1 MPSFPFFHQH
11 DAMDCGPSCLRMVA
25 AFYGKSF
32 SLQTLREKS
41 YISRQGVSMLG
52 ISEAAESIGFRT
64 MGVKISFK
72 QLIEDANLPCI
83 VHWKQKHFVVVF
95 RIQKLNKGKDYLFH
109 VADPAIGKI
118 KMSKDEFMKGW
129 ASTIQDGEKLGLCL
143 LLEPTPEFHRIEDE
157 IIDKTGFRYL
167 FSYVKPYRKYLFQL
181 LIGLLA
187 GSLIQL
193 IFPFLT
199 QAIVDIGINN
209 QDLSFIQLVLFAQIF
224 LFISRVSVDFIRSW
238 ILLHLSTRIN
248 ISLISDFLIKLMK
261 LPVSFF
267 DTKLIGD
274 LLQRI
279 GDHQRIENFLTTS
292 TLNILFSMISLIV
305 FGIVLAIYNI
315 WIFLIFF
322 VAAIL
327 YVGWVLLFLQKRK
340 ELDHRRFNRLADH
353 QSALIQLITGMQE
366 IKLNDC
372 ERQKRWEWESI
383 RAKLFRLNILSL
395 SLSQYQQA
403 GASFI
408 NELKNIIITFFAAW
422 AVIQGNMTLG
432 MMLAVSYIIGQ
443 LNSPIDQLLYF
454 ITSTQDAKIS
464 LERLGEI
471 HKQKDEDPEEEDKI
485 SVLPDDKTIR
495 VQNVSFQY
503 EGPHSPF
510 VLKDIQ
516 VEIPEGKVTAIVGAS
531 GSGKTTLVK
540 LLLSFYPPVAGEIKI
555 GNYRLG
561 KIRSQF
567 WRQNCGVVLQDGFLF
582 NDTIANNI
590 ALGDEYPDRQKLLEA
605 VKIANIQEF
614 VENLPLGYNSMVG
627 TNGQG
632 LSQGQKQRLLIA
644 RAVYKNPLF
653 LFFDEATN
661 ALDASNERIIIENL
675 ENFYKGRTV
684 IVVAHRLSTVKTADQ
699 IIVLDRGVV
708 AESGTHAD
716 LVKKKGVYYSLVKNQ
731 LELGA

>member
-1 MPSFPFFHQH
+1 MPSFPFFQQL
-11 DAMDCGPSCLRMVA
+11 DAMDCGPTCLRMVA
-25 AFYGKSF
+25 SFYGKFF

-41 YISRQGVSMLG
+41 YLSRQGVSMLG

-64 MGVKISFK
+64 MGIKISFK
-72 QLIEDANLPCI
+72 QLYEDANLPCI
-83 VHWKQKHFVVVF
+83 VHWKQKHFIIVF
-95 RIQKLNKGKDYLFH
+95 RIQKIKRGKEFIVH

-118 KMSKDEFMKGW
+118 KMTKDEFMQGW
-129 ASTIQDGEKLGLCL
+129 ASTMQDGEPVGLCL
-143 LLEPTPEFHRIEDE
+143 LLEPTPDFYQIDDEKIE
-157 IIDKTGFRYL
+157 KTGFRYL
-167 FSYVKPYRKYLFQL
+167 LSYIKPYRKYLWQL
-181 LIGLLA
+181 LIGLLT
-187 GSLIQL
+187 GSIIQL

-209 QDLSFIQLVLFAQIF
+209 QDLGFIQLVLLAQIF
-224 LFISRVSVDFIRSW
+224 LFVSRVSVDFIRSW
-238 ILLHLSTRIN
+238 ILLHLSTRVN

-274 LLQRI
+274 ILQRI
-279 GDHQRIENFLTTS
+279 GDHQRIESFLTTS
-292 TLNILFSMISLIV
+292 TLNILFSLVSLII

-322 VAAIL
+322 FAAAL
-327 YVGWVLLFLQKRK
+327 YVGWVMIFLRRRK
-340 ELDHRRFNRLADH
+340 ELDHRRFSRLSDH
-353 QSALIQLITGMQE
+353 QSVLIELITGMQE

-372 ERQKRWEWESI
+372 ERKKRWEWESI

-395 SLSQYQQA
+395 SLAQYQQA
-403 GASFI
+403 GGVFI

-471 HKQKDEDPEEEDKI
+471 HLQKDEDPEEEEKI
-485 SVLPDDKTIR
+485 SMLPENKSII
-495 VQNVSFQY
+495 VENVSFQY

-516 VEIPEGKVTAIVGAS
+516 IEIPEGKVTAIVGAS
-531 GSGKTTLVK
+531 GSGKTSLMK
-540 LLLSFYPPVAGEIKI
+540 LLLAFYKPVSGEIKV
-555 GNYRLG
+555 GNYRLE

-590 ALGDEYPDRQKLLEA
+590 SLGDEFPDR
-605 VKIANIQEF
+605 
-614 VENLPLGYNSMVG
+614 
-627 TNGQG
+627 
-632 LSQGQKQRLLIA
+632 
-644 RAVYKNPLF
+644 KNF
-653 LFFDEATN
+653 LK
-661 ALDASNERIIIENL
+661 R
-675 ENFYKGRTV
+675 
-684 IVVAHRLSTVKTADQ
+684 
-699 IIVLDRGVV
+699 
-708 AESGTHAD
+708 
-716 LVKKKGVYYSLVKNQ
+716 
-731 LELGA
+731 

>member
-1 MPSFPFFHQH
+1 
-11 DAMDCGPSCLRMVA
+11 MVA

-41 YISRQGVSMLG
+41 FISRQGVSMLG

-72 QLIEDANLPCI
+72 QLLEDANLPCI

-95 RIQKLNKGKDYLFH
+95 RIQKLNQGKDFILH
-109 VADPAIGKI
+109 VADPAIGRI

-129 ASTIQDGEKLGLCL
+129 ASTVQDGEQLGLCL

-157 IIDKTGFRYL
+157 VIDKKSFRYL
-167 FSYVKPYRKYLFQL
+167 FSYVKPYRKYLVQL
-181 LIGLLA
+181 FVGLLA

-193 IFPFLT
+193 LFPFLT
-199 QAIVDIGINN
+199 QSIVDIGINN

-224 LFISRVSVDFIRSW
+224 LFLSRVSVDFIRSW

-292 TLNILFSMISLIV
+292 TLNILFSMISLVV

-322 VAAIL
+322 IAAIL

-340 ELDHRRFNRLADH
+340 EIDHRRFNRLSEH

-383 RAKLFRLNILSL
+383 RAKLFRLNIQSL
-395 SLSQYQQA
+395 SLTQYQQA
-403 GASFI
+403 GAAFI

-443 LNSPIDQLLYF
+443 MNSPIDQLLYF

-471 HKQKDEDPEEEDKI
+471 HKQKDEDPEEEDKVF
-485 SVLPDDKTIR
+485 VLPEEKTIR
-495 VQNVSFQY
+495 IENVSFQY
-503 EGPHSPF
+503 EGPHSPY

-540 LLLSFYPPVAGEIKI
+540 LLLSFYRPVEGEIKI
-555 GNYRLG
+555 GNYRLE

-590 ALGDEYPDRQKLLEA
+590 ALGDEYPDRKKLLEA

-661 ALDASNERIIIENL
+661 ALDAGNERIIIENL
-675 ENFYKGRTV
+675 EKFYKGRTV
-684 IVVAHRLSTVKTADQ
+684 IVVAHRLSTVKNADQ
-699 IIVLDRGVV
+699 IIVLDRGLI
-708 AESGTHAD
+708 AESGTHEE
-716 LVKKKGVYYSLVKNQ
+716 LVKRKGVYYTLVKNQ

>member
-1 MPSFPFFHQH
+1 
-11 DAMDCGPSCLRMVA
+11 
-25 AFYGKSF
+25 
-32 SLQTLREKS
+32 
-41 YISRQGVSMLG
+41 MLG

-72 QLIEDANLPCI
+72 QLVGDANLPCI

-95 RIQKLNKGKDYLFH
+95 RIQKLNKGKDYILH

-129 ASTIQDGEKLGLCL
+129 ASTVQDGEQLGLCL

-157 IIDKTGFRYL
+157 IIDKTGFKYL
-167 FSYVKPYRKYLFQL
+167 FSYVKPYRKYLVQL
-181 LIGLLA
+181 FIGLLA

-193 IFPFLT
+193 LFPFLT
-199 QAIVDIGINN
+199 QSIVDIGINN
-209 QDLSFIQLVLFAQIF
+209 QDLGFIQLVLFAQIF
-224 LFISRVSVDFIRSW
+224 LFLSRVSVDFIRSW

-322 VAAIL
+322 IAAIL
-327 YVGWVLLFLQKRK
+327 YVGWVLLFLQRRK

-383 RAKLFRLNILSL
+383 RAKLFRLNIQSL
-395 SLSQYQQA
+395 SLTQYQQA

-443 LNSPIDQLLYF
+443 MNSPIDQLLYF

-485 SVLPDDKTIR
+485 SVLPDEKTITIH
-495 VQNVSFQY
+495 NVSFQY

-516 VEIPEGKVTAIVGAS
+516 VEIPDGKVTAIVGAS

-540 LLLSFYPPVAGEIKI
+540 LLLSFYRPVAGEIKI
-555 GNYRLG
+555 GNYRLE
-561 KIRSQF
+561 KISSKF

-590 ALGDEYPDRQKLLEA
+590 ALGDEYPDRKKLLEA
-605 VKIANIQEF
+605 VKVANIQEF
-614 VENLPLGYNSMVG
+614 IENLPLGYNSMVG

-661 ALDASNERIIIENL
+661 ALDAGNERIIIENL
-675 ENFYKGRTV
+675 EKFYKGRTV
-684 IVVAHRLSTVKTADQ
+684 VVVAHRLSTVKNADQ
-699 IIVLDRGVV
+699 IIVLDKGLI
-708 AESGTHAD
+708 AENGTHAE
-716 LVKKKGVYYSLVKNQ
+716 LVKKKGVYYTLVKNQ

>member
-1 MPSFPFFHQH
+1 MPLFPFFHQH

-72 QLIEDANLPCI
+72 QLVEDANLPCI
-83 VHWKQKHFVVVF
+83 VHWKQKHFVVLF
-95 RIQKLNKGKDYLFH
+95 RIQKINKGKDYLLH

-118 KMSKDEFMKGW
+118 KLSKDEFMKGW
-129 ASTIQDGEKLGLCL
+129 ASTVQDGEPLGLCL

-157 IIDKTGFRYL
+157 IIDKTGFKYL

-181 LIGLLA
+181 FIGLLA

-193 IFPFLT
+193 LFPFLT
-199 QAIVDIGINN
+199 QSIVDIGINN

-224 LFISRVSVDFIRSW
+224 LFLSRVSVDFIRSW

-292 TLNILFSMISLIV
+292 TLNILFSMISLVV

-322 VAAIL
+322 IAAIL
-327 YVGWVLLFLQKRK
+327 YVGWVLLFLQRRK

-395 SLSQYQQA
+395 SLTQYQQA

-443 LNSPIDQLLYF
+443 MNSPIDQLLYF

-485 SVLPDDKTIR
+485 SVLPDEKTITIH
-495 VQNVSFQY
+495 NVSFQY

-516 VEIPEGKVTAIVGAS
+516 VEIPDGKVTAIVGAS

-540 LLLSFYPPVAGEIKI
+540 LLLSFYRPVAGEIKI
-555 GNYRLG
+555 GNYRLE
-561 KIRSQF
+561 KISSKF

-590 ALGDEYPDRQKLLEA
+590 ALGDEYPDRKKLLEA
-605 VKIANIQEF
+605 VKVANIQEF
-614 VENLPLGYNSMVG
+614 IENLPLGYNSMVG

-661 ALDASNERIIIENL
+661 ALDAGNERIIIENL
-675 ENFYKGRTV
+675 EKFYKGRTV
-684 IVVAHRLSTVKTADQ
+684 VVVAHRLSTVKNADQ
-699 IIVLDRGVV
+699 IIVLDKGLI
-708 AESGTHAD
+708 AENGTHAE
-716 LVKKKGVYYSLVKNQ
+716 LVKKKGVYYTLVKNQ

>member
-72 QLIEDANLPCI
+72 QLVGDANLPCI

-95 RIQKLNKGKDYLFH
+95 RIQKLNKGKDYILH

-129 ASTIQDGEKLGLCL
+129 ASTVQDGEQLGLCL

-157 IIDKTGFRYL
+157 IIDKTGFKYL
-167 FSYVKPYRKYLFQL
+167 FSYVKPYRKYLVQL
-181 LIGLLA
+181 FIGLLA

-193 IFPFLT
+193 LFPFLT
-199 QAIVDIGINN
+199 QSIVDIGINN
-209 QDLSFIQLVLFAQIF
+209 QDLGFIQLVLFAQIF
-224 LFISRVSVDFIRSW
+224 LFLSRVSVDFIRSW

-322 VAAIL
+322 IAAIL
-327 YVGWVLLFLQKRK
+327 YVGWVLLFLQRRK

-383 RAKLFRLNILSL
+383 RAKLFRLNIQSL
-395 SLSQYQQA
+395 SLTQYQQA

-443 LNSPIDQLLYF
+443 MNSPIDQLLYF

-485 SVLPDDKTIR
+485 SVLPDEKTITIH
-495 VQNVSFQY
+495 NVSFQY

-516 VEIPEGKVTAIVGAS
+516 VEIPDGKVTAIVGAS

-540 LLLSFYPPVAGEIKI
+540 LLLSFYRPVAGEIKI
-555 GNYRLG
+555 GNYRLE
-561 KIRSQF
+561 KISSKF

-590 ALGDEYPDRQKLLEA
+590 ALGDEYPDRKKLLEA
-605 VKIANIQEF
+605 VKVANIQEF
-614 VENLPLGYNSMVG
+614 IENLPLGYNSMVG

-661 ALDASNERIIIENL
+661 ALDAGNERIIIENL
-675 ENFYKGRTV
+675 EKFYKGRTV
-684 IVVAHRLSTVKTADQ
+684 VVVAHRLSTVKNADQ
-699 IIVLDRGVV
+699 IIVLYKGLI
-708 AESGTHAD
+708 AENGTHAE
-716 LVKKKGVYYSLVKNQ
+716 LVKKKGVYYTLVKNQ